1 MEEFAFQ
8 FMPKVKFLSL
18 IRADITY
25 LQDEKQFYFDK
36 VVQPIFHCF
45 GCSEARII
53 LEYVVLILHELTRF
67 YVKNCVFVC
76 RLDHL
81 IDFMLKDDKVI
92 HEIRPE
98 GKIVGGKVFEFDNN
112 PAKESK
118 KIEENAIETLSLQ
131 DTLLV
136 ERVSLAPVEDTNE

>member
-1 MEEFAFQ
+1 MEELAFQ

-25 LQDEKQFYFDK
+25 LQDERQFYFDK

-45 GCSEARII
+45 GCSEARIV
-53 LEYVVLILHELTRF
+53 LEYVDLILHELTRF

-92 HEIRPE
+92 HEVRPE

-112 PAKESK
+112 LAKESK
-118 KIEENAIETLSLQ
+118 KIEGNAIEAPSLQ
-131 DTLLV
+131 ETIVV
-136 ERVSLAPVEDTNE
+136 EEVPMAPVKDTNE